1 MKWAQ
6 VSIETSKL
14 AEDALSYL
22 LIEELSAGGVQIE
35 DDVSNPDKVTLIV
48 YFPLDDIVGERV
60 SKIKQTLD
68 KLRNMGLD
76 VGKGSISIKNFDNF
90 DWHDAWKSHFKP
102 LPIGKRIIIYPSYE
116 DISKF
121 SSRDI
126 KIQIDPG
133 MAFGTGKHSTTILS
147 LEMLEKTIRGGE
159 KVLDIGT
166 GTGILAIASAKLGAK
181 SVFAIDI
188 DPIAVNIAKENSK
201 INGVANKVKVICGD
215 LTNPIKDKY
224 DVIVSNIFTKV
235 LVTMP
240 SDIKSHLNIDGYWIL
255 SGILETEKS
264 EIESALVKEKF
275 NISDIISHQEWIG
288 ILARMA

>member
-22 LIEELSAGGVQIE
+22 LIEELSTDGVQIE

-48 YFPLDDIVGERV
+48 YFPLDDIVGEHV

-68 KLRNMGLD
+68 KMRSLGLD
-76 VGKGSISIKNFDNF
+76 VGKGSISLKNFDNF

-116 DISKF
+116 DISEF
-121 SSRDI
+121 DSRDI

-166 GTGILAIASAKLGAK
+166 GTGILAIAGAKLGAK

-255 SGILETEKS
+255 SGILKTEKS
-264 EIESALVKEKF
+264 EIKSALVKEKF
-275 NISDIISHQEWIG
+275 NILDIISHQEWIG

>member
-22 LIEELSAGGVQIE
+22 LIEELSTDGVQIE

-48 YFPLDDIVGERV
+48 YFPLDDIVGEHV

-68 KLRNMGLD
+68 KMRNLGLD
-76 VGKGSISIKNFDNF
+76 VGKGSISLKNFDNF

-121 SSRDI
+121 DSRDI

-147 LEMLEKTIRGGE
+147 LGMLEKTIRGGE

-264 EIESALVKEKF
+264 EIKSALVKEKF
-275 NISDIISHQEWIG
+275 NILDIISHQEWIG